1 MKAARLAFSLWAASR
16 ARGNHDLSTRRAVG
30 GQPAAAGRGRASG
43 GVCMKDNKCRAAPSA
58 GAPQERE
65 PGTFLT
71 GHQTNPQPAPVCLP
85 GQGRQMLLPGLSRPR
100 PHHRTA
106 QCPAEPA
113 QVARRFVI
121 CRYETRALP
130 RAVGHRD
137 TPRRRH
143 TRPRAGW
150 RLRLVLLRVG
160 GGGQEPFFR
169 PFLPSLPLPPP
180 RPPLPS
186 RGRLPCRPQR
196 HSVRPGAGRRA
207 EGLVVPRPRGA
218 RLPGGREPPALSTA
232 VFPAQSRACPWQAL
246 GTGSLDQ
253 GILFILRSFV
263 LSNPRRA
270 ATELSPQTT
279 LTAEETAAQ
288 GIGRQG
294 AEPAQVVAG

>member
-43 GVCMKDNKCRAAPSA
+43 GVCTKDNKCRAAPSA

-85 GQGRQMLLPGLSRPR
+85 GQGRQMLLPGLSRPH

-113 QVARRFVI
+113 RVARRFVI

-150 RLRLVLLRVG
+150 RLRLVPAPEVLG
-160 GGGQEPFFR
+160 
-169 PFLPSLPLPPP
+169 S
-180 RPPLPS
+180 
-186 RGRLPCRPQR
+186 
-196 HSVRPGAGRRA
+196 PGAGSRPLCPLLCSQHRA
-207 EGLVVPRPRGA
+207 GLSVASPRDRVVGPRHSFHPSFIRS
-218 RLPGGREPPALSTA
+218 LEPAS
-232 VFPAQSRACPWQAL
+232 SRH
-246 GTGSLDQ
+246 
-253 GILFILRSFV
+253 
-263 LSNPRRA
+263 
-270 ATELSPQTT
+270 
-279 LTAEETAAQ
+279 
-288 GIGRQG
+288 G
-294 AEPAQVVAG
+294 AEPSDHSYS

>member
-16 ARGNHDLSTRRAVG
+16 ARGNHGLSTRRAVG

-43 GVCMKDNKCRAAPSA
+43 GICTKDNKCRAAPSA

-113 QVARRFVI
+113 RAARRFVI
-121 CRYETRALP
+121 CRYETRALR
-130 RAVGHRD
+130 RAVGHSD

-160 GGGQEPFFR
+160 GGGQEPSFR
-169 PFLPSLPLPPP
+169 PFPPSLPLPPP
-180 RPPLPS
+180 RPHLPS

-207 EGLVVPRPRGA
+207 GGLVVPRPRGA

-232 VFPAQSRACPWQAL
+232 VFPAQSRLVRGKPS
-246 GTGSLDQ
+246 GQ
-253 GILFILRSFV
+253 GRWTKAFFSSFV
-263 LSNPRRA
+263 HSFSRTRVELPR
-270 ATELSPQTT
+270 S
-279 LTAEETAAQ
+279 
-288 GIGRQG
+288 
-294 AEPAQVVAG
+294 